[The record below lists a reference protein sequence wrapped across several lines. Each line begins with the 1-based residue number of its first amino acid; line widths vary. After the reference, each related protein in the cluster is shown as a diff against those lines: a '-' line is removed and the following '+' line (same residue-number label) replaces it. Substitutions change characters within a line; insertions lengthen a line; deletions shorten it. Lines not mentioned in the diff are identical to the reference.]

1 MNDNKSPFRYK
12 KVGKDKYEYDFMSWS
27 EWEDLMKES
36 DMDKKSIKQIMKDLV
51 ENLKFYLKHS
61 KELNQ
66 DQFKYDRFEFLKMDY
81 NLIDDEDEED
91 IYDTDIQTL
100 TTLIFQIKD
109 GHIIV
114 SNDEGRDIRNNKL
127 IWEKQK

>member
-1 MNDNKSPFRYK
+1 M
-12 KVGKDKYEYDFMSWS
+12 
-27 EWEDLMKES
+27 
-36 DMDKKSIKQIMKDLV
+36 KKSVNQILKDLV
-51 ENLKFYLKHS
+51 ENLKFGLENRDKIS
-61 KELNQ
+61 K
-66 DQFKYDRFEFLKMDY
+66 DHYKYDRFEFLKMDY

-109 GHIIV
+109 GHIII
-114 SNDEGRDIRNNKL
+114 SNDQGRDIRNNKL